1 MAVAVLAGLPLGLQL
16 SDLRL
21 QGVDLLLHARDLR
34 RELGDEG
41 AIDGRRCAHF
51 CVEGREGAW
60 TRAHK
65 ESRLGAQRASAA
77 AHAT

>member
-65 ESRLGAQRASAA
+65 ESKDDERAA